1 MDEHESVADP
11 QSNAA
16 KLMAREGARH
26 LYLLDFSKQVES
38 FSETLQKDFPGTK
51 VSSQRIQAS
60 FPPER
65 IRGSGVMLTRQVTSV
80 VADAASAQAISTLV
94 DRVINEEGHLDFFFA
109 NAGITMLPQ
118 FRTGD
123 MESQLRGGARRM
135 TEISEEEFAE
145 VMRINAL
152 R

>member
-1 MDEHESVADP
+1 
-11 QSNAA
+11 
-16 KLMAREGARH
+16 
-26 LYLLDFSKQVES
+26 
-38 FSETLQKDFPGTK
+38 
-51 VSSQRIQAS
+51 
-60 FPPER
+60 
-65 IRGSGVMLTRQVTSV
+65 MLTRQVTSV
-80 VADAASAQAISTLV
+80 VADAASAQAISSLV

-109 NAGITMLPQ
+109 NAGVTMSPQ

-123 MESQLRGGARRM
+123 METQLKGGARRM